1 MRKNINKLSFIVLFT
16 FISLLFIIPSKVN
29 ALSYKSDYV
38 NLEDSVE
45 FSTDEFTIDLEYT
58 VFVNGTPE
66 KPSAITG
73 EAVRKIDNMYYYHYI
88 VYYYNSNKEEI
99 GATDGYNGMWHKSY
113 SQPNLSTGSYFS
125 SFLEQSTLYKG
136 YKLSEIKYYKLFIE
150 PSTKEI
156 ADNYLYNNNTKLN
169 QNGLDDIKDFNTIE
183 MNAIPIDQVNRNS
196 DSNNYSN
203 DNSLIYNSNSEYVL
217 NSYDINIVVNENNTL
232 NITEKIGAYF
242 NIEKHGIFR
251 KIPLKNEVK
260 RLDGTTSKN
269 RAQISNI
276 KVSDNYSLSTEN
288 GYKVIKIGDANYTLT
303 GQKDYTI
310 NYLYNLGKDTGK
322 EYDELYFN
330 LIGNE
335 WDTSISNITFTIVMP
350 KEFDSSKL
358 GFSSGIVGSTDSSKI
373 TYNVDGNVINGKYNG
388 ILNSGEALTVRLEL
402 PEGYFIGAG
411 LTSNPLIYIMF
422 IIPILGLIIAF
433 ILWYKFGRDENVI
446 ETVEFYPPQG
456 FNSLEI
462 GFLYKGKADNQDV
475 TSLLVYLAN
484 KGYIKIS
491 ETEEKSLFSKSKGF
505 KITKLK
511 DYDGNNINEQIFLNG
526 LFSKKKTIIFD
537 FNKIKEIK
545 NQAKQNGE
553 KISYSEATM
562 RYNQLM
568 DESDNNSIETVTSMD
583 LYDNFYITM
592 NKILSNINNKE
603 NKNKI
608 FEKSTSGK
616 SILVILLMIISILTV
631 IAIPTMEY
639 AGVGEL
645 GMTLFICAFYIPFF
659 AVGIFAKIPLV
670 FRIFWLGFTIFHSFF
685 FFSTLP
691 IAEAITNDS
700 IYLFGFII
708 GILCLIGMIVFFK
721 LMPKRTQYGNEILGK
736 LRGFKNF
743 LETAEKEKL
752 EAMVMQ
758 DPTYFYNILPFT
770 YVLGVSDKW
779 IKKFEAISLQAPS
792 WYDSPNAFDIAT
804 FGSFMNSTMVSAQSA
819 MSSSPSSDSG
829 GGGSSGG
836 GSSGGGSGGGGGGS
850 W

>member
-1 MRKNINKLSFIVLFT
+1 MKRIIKGVF
-16 FISLLFIIPSKVN
+16 LFILFVFSLTFGYLSNTYALTNQTSNISINDSANLEVGNLYFNNITFKDYSLDSTQAFGLTGIVKNSSDNTISYTVNIYYYDINYNLVAQGYSVTSALPGSSSFNQMSNLSILNGHSVKEIYYYRLLIGSEDSKKSLITDDVNLTPSKV
-29 ALSYKSDYV
+29 SEYKYNDYV
-38 NLEDSVE
+38 
-45 FSTDEFTIDLEYT
+45 ID
-58 VFVNGTPE
+58 
-66 KPSAITG
+66 K
-73 EAVRKIDNMYYYHYI
+73 
-88 VYYYNSNKEEI
+88 
-99 GATDGYNGMWHKSY
+99 
-113 SQPNLSTGSYFS
+113 
-125 SFLEQSTLYKG
+125 
-136 YKLSEIKYYKLFIE
+136 
-150 PSTKEI
+150 
-156 ADNYLYNNNTKLN
+156 
-169 QNGLDDIKDFNTIE
+169 
-183 MNAIPIDQVNRNS
+183 
-196 DSNNYSN
+196 
-203 DNSLIYNSNSEYVL
+203 
-217 NSYDINIVVNENNTL
+217 YDIDIVVNENNTFD
-232 NITEKIGAYF
+232 ITEKITAYF
-242 NIEKHGIFR
+242 NVPKHGIFR
-251 KIPLKNEVK
+251 TIPLRNTITRLNKTQSTNRVQITNVSVDNEY
-260 RLDGTTSKN
+260 TTSK
-269 RAQISNI
+269 
-276 KVSDNYSLSTEN
+276 EN
-288 GYKVIKIGDANYTLT
+288 GNYKLKIGSPSYTVTEEQSYVIKYT
-303 GQKDYTI
+303 
-310 NYLYNLGKDTGK
+310 YNLGKDPVK
-322 EYDELYFN
+322 DYDELYYN
-330 LIGNE
+330 IIGNE
-335 WDTSISNITFTIVMP
+335 WDTVIGNITFTITMP

-358 GFSSGIVGSTDSSKI
+358 GFSSGIKGSTDNSKVKFNVIGNKI
-373 TYNVDGNVINGKYNG
+373 TGSYND
-388 ILNSGEALTVRLEL
+388 ILRAGEALTVRCEL
-402 PEGYFIGAG
+402 PEGYFVGAG
-411 LTSNPLIYIMF
+411 LTSNSLIYLMF
-422 IIPILGLIIAF
+422 IVPVLGLLIAF
-433 ILWYKFGRDENVI
+433 ILWYIFGRDENVI

-491 ETEEKSLFSKSKGF
+491 ETNEKSLFSKSKGF

-511 DYDGNNINEQIFLNG
+511 DYDGNNINERLFLNG
-526 LFSKKKTIIFD
+526 LFSKKKTIFFD
-537 FNKIKEIK
+537 YNKIKEIK

-553 KISYSEATM
+553 NISYSEATM

-568 DESDNNSIETVTSMD
+568 DESGNNSIETVTSMD

-592 NKILSNINNKE
+592 NEILSNINNKE

-639 AGVGEL
+639 AGVEEL

-670 FRIFWLGFTIFHSFF
+670 FRIFWLGFTIFHSYF

-691 IAEAITNDS
+691 IAEAITNNS
-700 IYLFGFII
+700 EYLLGFII

-736 LRGFKNF
+736 LKGFKNF
-743 LETAEKEKL
+743 LETAEKDKL

-779 IKKFEAISLQAPS
+779 IKKFESISLQAPS
-792 WYDSPNAFDIAT
+792 WYDSPNAFDTRA
-804 FGSFMNSTMVSAQSA
+804 FGSFMNSTMSSAQSA

-829 GGGSSGG
+829 GGFSGGSSGG